1 MNSHA
6 DRGSRN
12 PGPFAYLGCDGTL
25 FRAGYY
31 QEGQGRVYRAEY
43 GLAPILMQTGE
54 VFE

>member
-1 MNSHA
+1 MTHQ

-12 PGPFAYLGCDGTL
+12 PGPFAYLGVDGSL

-31 QEGQGRVYRAEY
+31 VKGYSRVHRAEY
-43 GLAPILMQTGE
+43 GLGPILITIGE